1 MSIMTW
7 ISRFSAFTLLII
19 LVAAL
24 QFMLG
29 QPLIDSFREHRASIV
44 SSKDM
49 LARYQQLNSSRTQMH
64 GRLQEVQEAYE
75 SQGRLLTGESS
86 QLAGADLQNRLK
98 YLVDVN
104 NAELGSMQLLSV
116 REEEG
121 FRRISVAIA
130 FASTIDSLRAILY
143 EIETQTPY
151 LFVEKLE
158 LRKNRSLI
166 NASTLDGADELKV
179 TLEVYGY
186 MLIE

>member
-7 ISRFSAFTLLII
+7 ISRLSAFTLLIL

-24 QFMLG
+24 HVILG

-44 SSKDM
+44 ASKGM
-49 LARYQQLNSSRTQMH
+49 LARYQQLNSSRAQMH
-64 GRLQEVQEAYE
+64 GRLQQVQEAYE
-75 SQGRLLTGESS
+75 SQGRLLTGQSS

-98 YLVDVN
+98 YLVEAN

-121 FRRISVAIA
+121 FRRISVTISFTSA
-130 FASTIDSLRAILY
+130 IDSLRSIIY
-143 EIETQTPY
+143 EIETQAPY
-151 LFVEKLE
+151 LFVKKLE
-158 LRKNRSLI
+158 LRRNRSLI
-166 NASTLDGADELKV
+166 NASTLDDADELKI
-179 TLEVYGY
+179 TLEAFGY